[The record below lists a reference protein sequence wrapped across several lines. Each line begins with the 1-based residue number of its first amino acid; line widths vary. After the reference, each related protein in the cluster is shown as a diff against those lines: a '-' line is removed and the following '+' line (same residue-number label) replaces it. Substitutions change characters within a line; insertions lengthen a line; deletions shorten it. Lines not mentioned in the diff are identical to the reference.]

1 MLENENIRLIQ
12 GDCIE
17 ALALLKEEGVKVQVV
32 ITDPPYGTTKC
43 KWDSV
48 IPLDTMWDSL
58 YGVSYPSTSYIFT
71 ASQPFTTTL
80 ISSNLKYFK
89 YSLVYEK
96 TTPTGHLNAKIM
108 PLRCHEDILVFG
120 KGKITYNP
128 QKTTGHTRKVS
139 SAKSRAKS
147 ITRNN
152 LKDKVYNNEIEEK
165 VTDYD
170 STERYPRSVLKFST
184 DKQKSALHPTQK
196 PVELM
201 KYLIKTYAN
210 KGDIILDFTMGSGTT
225 GVAVVELNR
234 DEDLDLKFIGIELD
248 ENYFN
253 IAKDRIESVI

>member
-1 MLENENIRLIQ
+1 MLKNKNIRLIQ
-12 GDCIE
+12 CDCIE

-48 IPLDTMWDSL
+48 IPLDIMWASL

-147 ITRNN
+147 ISAHNSR
-152 LKDKVYNNEIEEK
+152 DKVYNNENELAFK
-165 VTDYD
+165 DYD

-184 DKQKSALHPTQK
+184 DKQKSTLHPTQK